1 MGALADLVLVCHLG
15 FILFAVGGAL
25 LALRWPRVLWI
36 HAPTALW
43 AVLVELQ
50 GWVCPLTPLEDALRE
65 AAGERAREGDFVERH
80 LLPVVYPPG
89 LTREVQVA
97 LGGAVLVANAGLYG
111 LVWRRHRRGRK
122 QPMGIEQV
130 DYSIV
135 EPSCQIAQ

>member
-36 HAPTALW
+36 HAPAALW

-50 GWVCPLTPLEDALRE
+50 GGVCPLTPLEDALRE
-65 AAGERAREGDFVERH
+65 TAGERVREGDFVQRH

-89 LTREVQVA
+89 LTRELQVA
-97 LGGAVLVANAGLYG
+97 LGGAVLVANVGLYS
-111 LVWRRHRRGRK
+111 LLWRRQRRGRRRRQHEAVVSLDATK
-122 QPMGIEQV
+122 E
-130 DYSIV
+130 
-135 EPSCQIAQ
+135 